1 MRTRLFHR
9 LDSSCLATTRELSDV
24 EVLSAI
30 STRGRLYVQL
40 PKPYVDQ
47 CELLDE
53 CIALFSA
60 VEILPCRKSTWV
72 QNNCLIAVSGSS
84 NDGTAGL
91 AADDSLFD
99 FLMKNP
105 QPLRLANWNRMER
118 TGGRADPPGLA
129 ASVRK
134 KRKAIAQAQTSG
146 QLSTRFT
153 AEDLLAFTTALVTSW
168 DVNPNNLRQ
177 HREAIVDAVRLLT
190 G

>member
-105 QPLRLANWNRMER
+105 QPLRLANWNRRRPRRPARISSIRAEKEEGHR
-118 TGGRADPPGLA
+118 PGTDEWSALYEVHGRRSSCVYDGSSHVLGCEP
-129 ASVRK
+129 
-134 KRKAIAQAQTSG
+134 Q
-146 QLSTRFT
+146 
-153 AEDLLAFTTALVTSW
+153 
-168 DVNPNNLRQ
+168 
-177 HREAIVDAVRLLT
+177 
-190 G
+190 